1 MLAPAP
7 VAVAQSE
14 AGPPIFRVAGPPALT
29 SVLIP
34 ATLESFARENGL
46 TLRREIHSDDAFALA
61 LIGGSDGGIV
71 ARFEF
76 RQADTASALDALGAG
91 AIDLA
96 VTTWTPSDVDLA
108 GADDATTAQVIAR
121 DALVAIVA
129 QDNPARRISPELLAK
144 VVSGEVTDWS
154 DIGGRPGPIALHL
167 PARDSELAAS
177 ISGRLLGGGDI
188 GAVAQTHSSA
198 IDLADAVASS
208 SGGLGVT
215 RVSETGNARALALTG
230 SCGIVIAPDRMNI
243 KNDDFPLTMPIFIS
257 GSTDAMPDILG
268 DYLGHLN
275 TTAAQGPIR
284 QGGFVNLLNET
295 QPLEAQGGRLV
306 AAISLAGVRAPV
318 SELRRLV
325 EVLSGQ
331 ARLSITFRFVPGT
344 SKIDASAQ
352 ANVQRLAEAPRAGEF
367 DGSVLTFVGFSDGV
381 GASARNLEVG
391 RSRARTVEKAV
402 RDAAGDLDSTNVK
415 LGNNSFG
422 ETLPV
427 ACDDSDWGRHLNR
440 RVEVWID

>member
-91 AIDLA
+91 TIDLA
-96 VTTWTPSDVDLA
+96 VTTWTPNDVDPA
-108 GADDATTAQVIAR
+108 GADDATTARVIAR

-129 QDNPARRISPELLAK
+129 QDNPVRRISPELLAK
-144 VVSGEVTDWS
+144 VVSGELTDWS

-177 ISGRLLGGGDI
+177 ISGRLLGSGDI

-208 SGGLGVT
+208 PGGLGVT

-230 SCGIVIAPDRMNI
+230 SCGIVLAPDWVNI

-257 GSTDAMPDILG
+257 GSTDSMPEILG
-268 DYLGHLN
+268 RLFGSPEHHGRPGADSAGRVCQSVERNPTARGTGRSPGGRHIPCRGPGAGLG
-275 TTAAQGPIR
+275 TAATCRGSVRPGAPIDHV
-284 QGGFVNLLNET
+284 QVCT
-295 QPLEAQGGRLV
+295 
-306 AAISLAGVRAPV
+306 
-318 SELRRLV
+318 
-325 EVLSGQ
+325 
-331 ARLSITFRFVPGT
+331 GT
-344 SKIDASAQ
+344 PKLDASAQ
-352 ANVQRLAEAPRAGEF
+352 ASVGRLAEALRAGEF

-381 GASARNLEVG
+381 GAAARNLEVG

-402 RDAAGDLDSTNVK
+402 RDAAGDLDSTKVK